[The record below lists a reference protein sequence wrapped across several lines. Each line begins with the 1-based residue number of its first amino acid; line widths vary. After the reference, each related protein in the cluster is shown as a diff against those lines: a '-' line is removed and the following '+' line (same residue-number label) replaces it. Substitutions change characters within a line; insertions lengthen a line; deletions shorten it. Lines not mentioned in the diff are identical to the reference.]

1 MIEMPPAE
9 FDHPCDCVVIEQ
21 LASAQDVERRC
32 GRDTMACEI
41 VSPLF
46 PTDKCF
52 IVLPWVGRGGVANRT
67 QDLLRRHEIGHCN
80 GWRH

>member
-1 MIEMPPAE
+1 MIELPPAA
-9 FDHPCDCVVIEQ
+9 FDHPCECVVVEQ

-32 GRDTMACEI
+32 DGDTLACEI
-41 VSPLF
+41 TSPLF
-46 PTDKCF
+46 PADKCF
-52 IVLPWVGRGGVANRT
+52 IVLPWVGRGGVAKRT